1 MQVQLDPRSFELTQ
15 EWLISWMAT
24 ELDLD
29 AEGIDPHQTFLSY
42 GMDSMHAMMLA
53 GDLEV
58 ALGTRLSP
66 TLAWDYP
73 TISVL
78 GEFVVTQAS
87 RENQSDDLRLPDGSN
102 GRMPV
107 NAADPKAL
115 LSRLDGMSEE
125 DMDTLLNQYLQT
137 SE

>member
-1 MQVQLDPRSFELTQ
+1 
-15 EWLISWMAT
+15 
-24 ELDLD
+24 
-29 AEGIDPHQTFLSY
+29 
-42 GMDSMHAMMLA
+42 MMLA

-73 TISVL
+73 TIKAL

-87 RENQSDDLRLPDGSN
+87 RENQGDSPRLPEVSN
-102 GRMPV
+102 GRMPAD
-107 NAADPKAL
+107 AADPNVL

-125 DMDTLLNQYLQT
+125 DMDLLLNHYLKT

>member
-1 MQVQLDPRSFELTQ
+1 MQGQLDPRSFVSTQ
-15 EWLISWMAT
+15 RWLISWLAA

-29 AEGIDPHQTFLSY
+29 ADGIDAHQTFLSY

-53 GDLEV
+53 GDLEA

-73 TISVL
+73 TINAL

-87 RENQSDDLRLPDGSN
+87 RESQSDDSRLSDVSS
-102 GRMPV
+102 GRMPID
-107 NAADPKAL
+107 AADPKAL

-125 DMDTLLNQYLQT
+125 DMDTLLNQYVQA
-137 SE
+137 SK